1 MYRKILV
8 PMDDSDCAKA
18 ALREV
23 IKLAADRPRE
33 VQLLHVVDSLH
44 RNEALPEGSL
54 GVIMQ
59 DTPRNEG
66 LKLLEE
72 ARAILAREGIE
83 AKPVLVE
90 SAGRRPAVV
99 INEHVRHWSADLIVM
114 GTHGRRGVSRLVLGS
129 EAAEVVNRALIP
141 VLLVR
146 DVKRLPAEETPDAAP
161 G

>member
-1 MYRKILV
+1 MYRRILV
-8 PMDDSDCAKA
+8 PMDGSDCAKA

-33 VQLLHVVDSLH
+33 VQLIHVVVDSMH
-44 RNEALPEGSL
+44 RNEGLPEGSL
-54 GVIMQ
+54 GAMMQ
-59 DTPRNEG
+59 DMPRNEG
-66 LKLLEE
+66 AKLLEE
-72 ARAILAREGIE
+72 ARAILAQEGID
-83 AKPVLVE
+83 AKPILVE

-114 GTHGRRGVSRLVLGS
+114 GTHGRRGVSRLVMGS

-146 DVKRLPAEETPDAAP
+146 DVKPASSD
-161 G
+161 

>member
-1 MYRKILV
+1 
-8 PMDDSDCAKA
+8 MDDSDCAKA
-18 ALREV
+18 ALKEV

-33 VQLLHVVDSLH
+33 VQLIHVIDSLH

-54 GVIMQ
+54 GAIMQ

-66 LKLLEE
+66 HKLLEE

-83 AKPVLVE
+83 ATPVLVE
-90 SAGRRPAVV
+90 SSGRRPAVV
-99 INEHVRHWSADLIVM
+99 INEHVRHWAADLIVM

-129 EAAEVVNRALIP
+129 EAAEVVGRALIP

-146 DVKRLPAEETPDAAP
+146 DVKH